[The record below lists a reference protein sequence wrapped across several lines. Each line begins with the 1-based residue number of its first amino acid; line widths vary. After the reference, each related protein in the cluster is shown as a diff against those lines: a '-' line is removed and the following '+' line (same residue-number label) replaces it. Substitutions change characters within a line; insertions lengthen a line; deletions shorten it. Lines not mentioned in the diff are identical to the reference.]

1 MTKSVSTQQSKKALN
16 FFRLL
21 AVAPWSLS
29 MAIVTGI
36 GSAALSVAPCWLIY
50 LMTVEIVKLQPDMS
64 YVWSLVWWT
73 LGILLIRWAL
83 MVISHIMAHMG
94 AFLIQHRLK
103 MAMAR
108 QLGQVPLSFFTGRG
122 TGSLRK
128 TLTDD
133 VNSLEGF
140 FAHMLP
146 DAVAA
151 ATVPLVAIILL
162 FFADWRL
169 ALAAISPLPFAFIAQ
184 WWWMRNMHTQLEKWN
199 QLQKRIANLVGEY
212 VRGIHVVKT
221 FGLATRSFS
230 ELAGAIRGAA
240 DWVAA
245 YAKQSSGGWIVF
257 TGLLT
262 VNMIIVAPLGA
273 WFYLQ
278 GSLDL
283 PTYILFLLAAPVA
296 LSPLLRLTFAMG
308 EQMQRAEALQR
319 INHILMADTLAE
331 NTQAKVPSKPFDITF
346 THVRHRYGDRLAID
360 GVSFTAKAGTLTALV
375 GASGSGK
382 STLLQLV
389 ARLYEY
395 ESGTVSVGGVDV
407 RDWPLDSLMAQ
418 LGIVFQDVFL
428 FHGTVRENLRIAK
441 PDATDEELHAA
452 AKAAC
457 AHDFILQLPQGY
469 DTPLG
474 DRGARLSGGER
485 QRLSIA
491 RALLKNAPILLLDE
505 ATASIDAE
513 NEALIQQALNTLA
526 KGRTLL
532 MIAHRL
538 RCVMHADQIIVMD
551 KGHLVGHGTHAE
563 LLQHCPVYQRL
574 WADSENARDWSLEI
588 APDNKESS

>member
-1 MTKSVSTQQSKKALN
+1 MTLHSDKVKKPLN

-21 AVAPWSLS
+21 FIAPWSLAF
-29 MAIVTGI
+29 AIVTGI
-36 GSAALSVAPCWLIY
+36 GSAALSIAPCWLIY
-50 LMTVEIVKLQPDMS
+50 LMAVEIFKSQPDMS
-64 YVWSLVWWT
+64 YVWHLVWWT
-73 LGILLIRWAL
+73 LGLLFVRWSL
-83 MVISHIMAHMG
+83 MVISHITAHMG

-108 QLGQVPLSFFTGRG
+108 QLGKVPLSFFTGRG

-133 VNSLEGF
+133 VNGLEGF

-151 ATVPLVAIILL
+151 ATVPVIAMVLL
-162 FFADWRL
+162 FFADWRM
-169 ALAAISPLPFAFIAQ
+169 ALAALSPLPFAFIAQ
-184 WWWMRNMHTQLEKWN
+184 WLWMRNMRQQLAQWN
-199 QLQKRIANLVGEY
+199 LLQKKIANVVGEY

-221 FGLATRSFS
+221 FGLATHSFG
-230 ELAGAIRGAA
+230 ELANAIRGAA
-240 DWVAA
+240 QWVAS
-245 YAKQSSGGWIVF
+245 YAQQSAGGWTVF

-262 VNMIIVAPLGA
+262 ANIIVVAPVGA
-273 WFYLQ
+273 WLYLH
-278 GSLDL
+278 GSLDM
-283 PTYILFLLAAPVA
+283 PTYILFLLVAPVV

-308 EQMQRAEALQR
+308 EQMQRAEALHR
-319 INHILMADTLAE
+319 IDEILLAKTLSDHRDTPIPE
-331 NTQAKVPSKPFDITF
+331 QPFDITF
-346 THVRHRYGDRLAID
+346 EHVRHRYGERLAID
-360 GVSFTAKAGTLTALV
+360 DISFTAKAGKLTALV

-382 STLLQLV
+382 STLIQLV
-389 ARLYEY
+389 ARLYEF
-395 ESGTVSVGGVDV
+395 EAGKVSVGGVDV
-407 RDWPLDSLMAQ
+407 RDWPLDSLLAQ

-428 FHGTVRENLRIAK
+428 FHGTVRDNLRVANQKASNADI
-441 PDATDEELHAA
+441 EAA

-457 AHDFILQLPQGY
+457 AHDFIMDLPLGY

-513 NEALIQQALNTLA
+513 NETLIQQALNTLSQ
-526 KGRTLL
+526 GRTVL

-551 KGHLVGHGTHAE
+551 KGHIVGQGNHQS
-563 LLQHCPVYQRL
+563 LLADCAVYQRL
-574 WADSENARDWSLEI
+574 WHDSENARDWVLDNM
-588 APDNKESS
+588 DNKKENHD